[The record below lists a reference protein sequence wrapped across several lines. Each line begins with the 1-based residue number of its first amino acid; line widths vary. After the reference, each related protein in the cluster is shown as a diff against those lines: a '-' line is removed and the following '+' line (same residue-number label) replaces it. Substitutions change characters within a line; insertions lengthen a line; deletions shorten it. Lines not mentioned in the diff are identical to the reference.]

1 MKYSFLKISIPVLIL
16 IIAMFAIT
24 SEFIQPAPIKKL
36 VIATGSKDGNYY
48 KIANEYKKLLEKNK
62 ISVTLLVTKG
72 SVENVKLLKEGKA
85 DIGFV
90 QNGILESN
98 EPNIE
103 FLGNIYY
110 EPLWIFYKNDN
121 YKIDYLIQLI
131 SKKIS
136 IGEDGSGTK
145 DLSMKLL
152 KDNGIN
158 SSNSTILSLDT
169 QTSKEMLLE
178 GKIDAMFMVTSHKS
192 KTVKELLE
200 NPNISVLSIKRAKAY
215 SQKYGFLAALT
226 LYEGTLDLYKNI
238 PDENINLLST
248 SASLLANKN
257 VPNELTRIFL
267 KQVKLIHSKESLFA
281 KENQFP
287 NLLNTNLEINKEAKQ
302 YFTHGDTWLESIFP
316 YWIASN
322 IDRLKLLLIPLLT
335 LMFPLFKGVFPLYQ
349 WSMRSK
355 IFRWYKTINTIDK
368 KINTAT
374 IQELEKY
381 NIELDNLNDEIQKET
396 KVPLSFMGEY
406 YNLMVHLELIQNKTK
421 ERLNL
426 TQINN
431 SI

>member
-1 MKYSFLKISIPVLIL
+1 MKYGFLKISIPILIV

-24 SEFIQPAPIKKL
+24 SKFIQPAPIKKL
-36 VIATGSKDGNYY
+36 VIATGAKDGNYY
-48 KIANEYKKLLEKNK
+48 KIAKEYKKLLEENK
-62 ISVTLLVTKG
+62 IDVTLLITKG
-72 SVENVKLLKEGKA
+72 SVENIKLLKEGKA
-85 DIGFV
+85 DIAFA
-90 QNGILESN
+90 QNGIIDAT

-110 EPLWIFYKNDN
+110 EPLWIFYKNDQ
-121 YKIDYLIQLI
+121 YTIDYLIQLI
-131 SKKIS
+131 TKKIS

-145 DLSMKLL
+145 DLAMKLL
-152 KDNGIN
+152 QDNGIDN
-158 SSNSTILSLDT
+158 SNSTILSLDT
-169 QTSKEMLLE
+169 QTSKKMLLD

-192 KTVKELLE
+192 PVVKELLE
-200 NPNISVLSIKRAKAY
+200 NPKINVLSIKRAKAY
-215 SQKYGFLAALT
+215 GQKYGFLTALT

-248 SASLLANKN
+248 SASLLVNKN
-257 VPNELTRIFL
+257 VPAELTRLFL

-287 NLLNTNLEINKEAKQ
+287 NLLNTNLKINKEAKQ
-302 YFTHGDTWLESIFP
+302 YFTHGDTWLETIFP

-355 IFRWYKTINTIDK
+355 IYRWYKILNRIDK
-368 KINTAT
+368 KIATANNE
-374 IQELEKY
+374 ELESF
-381 NIELDNLNDEIQKET
+381 NNELDELSIEIQKET

-406 YNLMVHLELIQNKTK
+406 YNLMVHLELIQNKIK

-431 SI
+431 